1 MAEELEVSRERVAKI
16 IDVLSLLSMGAYD
29 PALAHIEVGGEQ
41 EYFSE
46 LEQAL
51 ALFVKEI
58 IGSRQDGEAAIARLE
73 SSRREVE
80 QKLELIERQ
89 QLAIRELS
97 TPIIEVWDDVLVL
110 PVVGLVDSQR
120 ALDMTEGLLEH
131 VSNANARFVLIDLTG
146 IDVIDT
152 MTANHFI
159 HMIRA
164 ARLLGTTC
172 LITGMSPDMARTVV
186 SLGVDLGAA
195 GTLRSLKEGLA
206 FCLRQLRSKG

>member
-1 MAEELEVSRERVAKI
+1 MAEELKVSRERVAKI

-152 MTANHFI
+152 MTANHLI
-159 HMIRA
+159 SMIRA
-164 ARLLGTTC
+164 GQLLGAYC
-172 LITGMSPDMARTVV
+172 VVTGMNPEIAQTLVGI
-186 SLGVDLGAA
+186 GVDLGEVQ
-195 GTLRSLKEGLA
+195 TLRSLKDGLRH
-206 FCLRQLRSKG
+206 CLLRIHD